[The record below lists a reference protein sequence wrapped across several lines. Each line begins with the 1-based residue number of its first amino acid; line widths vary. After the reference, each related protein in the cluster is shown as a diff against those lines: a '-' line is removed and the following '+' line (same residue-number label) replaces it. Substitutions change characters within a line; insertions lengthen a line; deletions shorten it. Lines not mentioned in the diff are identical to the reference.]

1 MRLTT
6 LNLLQMKRSLGF
18 ILFVVG
24 LHLITHGQTP
34 DTSRQQPQKPS
45 PTKQAAHQLKT
56 LQQQLNLTEDQVV
69 QLQVILINRDV
80 ALDSLRQSNPAGNNG
95 DRRANGRVRRDI
107 NRNADQQI
115 LSLLTTEQK
124 PLYQQWKEEQKEK
137 LMEKRKGNNGGNT
150 N

>member
-1 MRLTT
+1 
-6 LNLLQMKRSLGF
+6 MKRSLGF
-18 ILFVVG
+18 ILFFVG
-24 LHLITHGQTP
+24 LNLITHGQTP

-45 PTKQAAHQLKT
+45 PTKQAAHQLKM
-56 LQQQLNLTEDQVV
+56 LQQQLNLTDDQVV

-80 ALDSLRQSNPAGNNG
+80 ALDSIRQSNPSAGGSG
-95 DRRANGRVRRDI
+95 DRRSNGRARRDI